1 MVSGERERVKKTLP
15 LFFYEQLRTCNESL
29 FLFEKKKIARE
40 LAHLIAHL
48 NGYRFTK
55 AYKTSGLL
63 RYNLRTFNP

>member
-1 MVSGERERVKKTLP
+1 MVSGERERGKNLF
-15 LFFYEQLRTCNESL
+15 LFFYEHHRDPTGSL